1 MNMLAEHI
9 RDYIN
14 PFPNRYTRG
23 QYEIR
28 VLPHEDL
35 DYDGI
40 QKFWRL
46 FKKFPNDFAA
56 AAVSLLPDD
65 VEFIQYDHLN
75 NILFANKLWSWALTP
90 NAFPTSAISSTI
102 GVPIVSKNWW

>member
-1 MNMLAEHI
+1 MNLLQ
-9 RDYIN
+9 DYIREFIE
-14 PFPNRYTRG
+14 PYPNRYTMG
-23 QYEIR
+23 EFETR
-28 VLPHEDL
+28 VRPKSTL
-35 DYDGI
+35 DYDGV

-75 NILFANKLWSWALTP
+75 NILFLKKL
-90 NAFPTSAISSTI
+90 
-102 GVPIVSKNWW
+102 

>member
-1 MNMLAEHI
+1 MNLLQDHI

-23 QYEIR
+23 EFEVR

-35 DYDGI
+35 DDDGV

-46 FKKFPNDFAA
+46 FSKFPNDFAA
-56 AAVSLLPDD
+56 AAVSLLPRD

-75 NILFANKLWSWALTP
+75 NVLFAKKL
-90 NAFPTSAISSTI
+90 
-102 GVPIVSKNWW
+102 

>member
-9 RDYIN
+9 RDFIQ

-23 QYEIR
+23 EYEVR
-28 VLPHEDL
+28 VRPHEDL
-35 DYDGI
+35 DYEGV

-46 FKKFPNDFAA
+46 FSKFPNDFAA
-56 AAVSLLPDD
+56 AAVSLLPKD

-75 NILFANKLWSWALTP
+75 NVLFANKL
-90 NAFPTSAISSTI
+90 
-102 GVPIVSKNWW
+102 

>member
-1 MNMLAEHI
+1 MNLLQEHI
-9 RDYIN
+9 REFIN
-14 PFPNRYTRG
+14 PYPNRYTRG
-23 QYEIR
+23 AWEIR

-35 DYDGI
+35 DYDGV

-75 NILFANKLWSWALTP
+75 NVLFANKL
-90 NAFPTSAISSTI
+90 
-102 GVPIVSKNWW
+102 

>member
-1 MNMLAEHI
+1 MKDLLKSHI

-14 PFPNRYTRG
+14 PYPTRYTRG

-40 QKFWRL
+40 EKFWRM

-56 AAVSLLPDD
+56 AAVSMLPKD
-65 VEFIQYDHLN
+65 VEFIQYDHLAN
-75 NILFANKLWSWALTP
+75 VLFATKL
-90 NAFPTSAISSTI
+90 
-102 GVPIVSKNWW
+102 

>member
-1 MNMLAEHI
+1 MNLLQDHI
-9 RDYIN
+9 REFIN

-23 QYEIR
+23 EFEVR

-35 DYDGI
+35 DDDGV

-46 FKKFPNDFAA
+46 FSKFPNDFAA
-56 AAVSLLPDD
+56 AAVSLLPRD

-75 NILFANKLWSWALTP
+75 NVLFAKKL
-90 NAFPTSAISSTI
+90 
-102 GVPIVSKNWW
+102 

>member
-1 MNMLAEHI
+1 MNLLQEHI
-9 RDYIN
+9 KEYIN
-14 PFPNRYTRG
+14 PYPNRHTRG
-23 QYEIR
+23 NWEIR
-28 VLPHEDL
+28 VLPHDDL
-35 DYDGI
+35 DYDGV

-75 NILFANKLWSWALTP
+75 NILFTNKL
-90 NAFPTSAISSTI
+90 
-102 GVPIVSKNWW
+102 

>member
-1 MNMLAEHI
+1 MNMLQEHI
-9 RDYIN
+9 REFIN
-14 PFPNRYTRG
+14 PYPNRYTRG
-23 QYEIR
+23 NYEIR

-35 DYDGI
+35 DYDGE

-56 AAVSLLPDD
+56 AAVPLLPRD

-75 NILFANKLWSWALTP
+75 NILFAKKL
-90 NAFPTSAISSTI
+90 
-102 GVPIVSKNWW
+102 

>member
-1 MNMLAEHI
+1 MLQ
-9 RDYIN
+9 DYIREFIN
-14 PFPNRYTRG
+14 PYPSRYTRG
-23 QYEIR
+23 AWEIR

-56 AAVSLLPDD
+56 AAVSLLPED

-75 NILFANKLWSWALTP
+75 NVLFANKL
-90 NAFPTSAISSTI
+90 
-102 GVPIVSKNWW
+102 